1 MTRLLARFAHKEIGE
16 NVLPTH
22 WTFPGLDKMEG
33 AQCFSIGGA
42 IHVIEN
48 DGVAAGWEGDSTY
61 GPDQYSGVYLI
72 KASATSGECGP
83 FSAWPAVLESDIEEI
98 HFISYD
104 EIAGELWML
113 KEEGKLDDMS
123 DEDIFEYLVDA
134 RGAAITPV
142 FVDTLAVESPYDT
155 PYWEE
160 EGYEEVEW

>member
-1 MTRLLARFAHKEIGE
+1 MTILLARFAHKEIEE
-16 NVLPTH
+16 NALPTH

-48 DGVAAGWEGDSTY
+48 DGVSAGWEGDSTY

-72 KASATSGECGP
+72 RASATSGECGP
-83 FSAWPAVLESDIEEI
+83 FSDWPAVVESDIGEI

-113 KEEGKLDDMS
+113 KEEGVEM
-123 DEDIFEYLVDA
+123 DEAELFDYLVKA
-134 RGAAITPV
+134 RGTAITPV
-142 FVDTLAVESPYDT
+142 FVDTLSVESPYDT